1 MFKNKKEYASMA
13 TIFRYATAAVFCGLL
28 LLTGCGGPSDVGG
41 VEGVVTL
48 DGKPLP
54 DAMVQFQ
61 PESGRPSVGMT
72 DTGGHYEL
80 QYTADAAGAAL
91 GRHTVRISTGGKRMN
106 AETGEIKEYPERVPA
121 KYNTNTELTVEVK
134 PGGNELNFDLVSQ

>member
-1 MFKNKKEYASMA
+1 MA
-13 TIFRYATAAVFCGLL
+13 TLSRYAPAAMLCGLL
-28 LLTGCGGPSDVGG
+28 LLTGCGGPSNVGG

-54 DAMVQFQ
+54 NAMVQFQ
-61 PESGRPSVGMT
+61 PETGRPSVGMT
-72 DTGGHYEL
+72 DAEGRYQL

-91 GRHTVRISTGGKRMN
+91 GRHTVCISTGGKRMN
-106 AETGEIKEYPERVPA
+106 AETGEIKVYPELVPA

-134 PGGNELNFDLVSQ
+134 PGGNELNFELVSQ